1 MNRNSKTNLDRFDAM
16 TDEMI
21 DVSDI
26 PPLTDEFFASAKW
39 RMPKNKVRVVVEL
52 EPEIVEWY
60 KLHGEH
66 FQDVLA
72 VALRSYAEA
81 HKRD

>member
-26 PPLTDEFFASAKW
+26 PPLTNDFFASARW
-39 RMPKNKVRVVVEL
+39 RMPKNKVRIVVEL
-52 EPEIVEWY
+52 EPEIAKWY
-60 KLHGEH
+60 KSQGEH
-66 FQDVLA
+66 YQDFLA
-72 VALRSYAEA
+72 VALRTYAEE
-81 HKRD
+81 HRRG

>member
-1 MNRNSKTNLDRFDAM
+1 MHRISKNNLDRFDAM

-26 PPLTDEFFASAKW
+26 PPLTNEFFESAKW

-52 EPEIVEWY
+52 EPEIAEWY
-60 KLHGEH
+60 KSKGERY
-66 FQDVLA
+66 QDFLE
-72 VALRSYAEA
+72 VALRAYAEE
-81 HKRD
+81 HWRG